1 MNFQK
6 PNGKRV
12 TEAIVSVVAVGAGMI
27 LSKGISEVIPVDNSI
42 AKKAITGTL
51 GLVGSTVIGGSDA
64 IAKAGKGLCV
74 GMAATQVVEGV
85 SEATASLLPANDGTA
100 AKRFVN
106 AALGSNGSGSTL
118 AAPRRKGR
126 VRRRLGTVQPN
137 EFRLASPDL
146 MSNGVTSGQYQM
158 A

>member
-51 GLVGSTVIGGSDA
+51 GLVGSTPDFFS
-64 IAKAGKGLCV
+64 KKHLCFV
-74 GMAATQVVEGV
+74 TFWSFLDLAREI
-85 SEATASLLPANDGTA
+85 EA
-100 AKRFVN
+100 
-106 AALGSNGSGSTL
+106 
-118 AAPRRKGR
+118 
-126 VRRRLGTVQPN
+126 
-137 EFRLASPDL
+137 
-146 MSNGVTSGQYQM
+146 
-158 A
+158 